1 MGPQKSGGAPLQ
13 TKVGFFSKQGNVS
26 LNPKDLK
33 ALTFVGEPSTRACS
47 YTTPQQLTLYLGCTL
62 QN

>member
-1 MGPQKSGGAPLQ
+1 MMQLDKKSLILKQKC
-13 TKVGFFSKQGNVS
+13 FFSIQGNVS
-26 LNPKDLK
+26 LNRKDLK